1 MEEIKNFE
9 ECMNP
14 PINPFE
20 GHSMDYVQGAIDY
33 CGLMNEDMWN
43 TYDNITSVQLRKA
56 FRGTNIM
63 PSKRM
68 EIIEIVQDLVRLTGY
83 FYEDYVVDYG
93 NAHMAKVLNDM
104 EQSGAPDHEDE

>member
-9 ECMNP
+9 KCMNQ

-20 GHSMDYVQGAIDY
+20 GHSMDYVQGAVDF
-33 CGLMNEDMWN
+33 CRLMYEDMWD
-43 TYDNITSVQLRKA
+43 TYNDVTAVRLKKA

-68 EIIEIVQDLVRLTGY
+68 EIIEIVQDLIRLSGY
-83 FYEDYVVDYG
+83 FYEDYVADCG
-93 NAHMAKVLNDM
+93 DAHMHKVLNDM
-104 EQSGAPDHEDE
+104 EQSGAPDHEEL

>member
-1 MEEIKNFE
+1 MEESKNFE
-9 ECMNP
+9 KCMNP

-20 GHSMDYVQGAIDY
+20 GHSMDYAQGAIDY
-33 CGLMNEDMWN
+33 CRVMYEDMWC
-43 TYDNITSVQLRKA
+43 TYDEITSVRLKKA

-93 NAHMAKVLNDM
+93 NSHITRILNDM
-104 EQSGAPDHEDE
+104 EQSGAPDHEEL